1 MYTVGSYVAYGLSGV
16 CQVTAV
22 GERPELSSRKPGT
35 RYYTLRP
42 LGEQGVCYVPVEAN
56 TLRPLMTR
64 GEALSLLRR
73 APEGWKPD
81 SSRRVEQQLRDL
93 LKGGPREWLELFGR
107 AEYRRRELA
116 AQKKRLGDREERY
129 RKAVLRLLTT
139 ELSMAL
145 GSSAEAAEERL
156 EACAC
161 PDPDGRRVR

>member
-93 LKGGPREWLELFGR
+93 LKGGPREWLELFDLV
-107 AEYRRRELA
+107 EHHRRELEGVR
-116 AQKKRLGDREERY
+116 KHLGDWEERY
-129 RKAVLRLLTT
+129 RKMTLRLLST
-139 ELSMAL
+139 ELSVVL
-145 GSSAEAAEERL
+145 GITPSAAEEQLVR
-156 EACAC
+156 CVC
-161 PDPDGRRVR
+161 PEQGPRCVS